1 VPPPTR
7 ARDLV
12 AGAVVLLV
20 TLSVLRLFVDR
31 QMMLHVAS
39 LRRHH
44 SFDPQVPVVERLR
57 RFVKAAVWLGRLAV
71 AVTLVSWMARA
82 RRIVQ
87 AYDCDLYRSDVDFA
101 VAGWFLPPMNIIA
114 PYLLMADVWTASH
127 PSRRPEAIIDRLR
140 VPRRIKLWWGLF
152 LVSGFLGLMEARD
165 LAAGGGTWAP
175 FDVHIDYVMT
185 GCQIVSALLLLWI
198 VVRATD
204 FIQQR
209 YDAAPATS
217 AA

>member
-1 VPPPTR
+1 MPPPTR

-44 SFDPQVPVVERLR
+44 AFDPQVPVVERLR
-57 RFVKAAVWLGRLAV
+57 RFVKGAVWLGRLGV
-71 AVTLVSWMARA
+71 AATVVAWMARA

-87 AYDCDLYRSDVDFA
+87 TYDCDLYRSDVDFA
-101 VAGWFLPPMNIIA
+101 VTGWFLPPMNLMA

-127 PSRRPEAIIDRLR
+127 PSRRPEAIVDRLR
-140 VPRRIKLWWGLF
+140 VPRRIGVWWGLF
-152 LVSGFLGLMEARD
+152 LVSGFLGVIEAADR
-165 LAAGGGTWAP
+165 AAGGTTWAP

-185 GCQIVSALLLLWI
+185 ACQIASALLLLWI
-198 VVRATD
+198 VVRATG

-209 YDAAPATS
+209 YDAAPAPS

>member
-1 VPPPTR
+1 MPPPTR

-31 QMMLHVAS
+31 QLLLHVGS

-44 SFDPQVPVVERLR
+44 VFDPQVPVVERLR
-57 RFVKAAVWLGRLAV
+57 RFVKGAVWLGRLGV
-71 AVTLVSWMARA
+71 AVTVVAWTARA

-87 AYDCDLYRSDVDFA
+87 TYDCDLYRSDVDFA
-101 VAGWFLPPMNIIA
+101 VTGWFLPPMNLMA

-127 PSRRPEAIIDRLR
+127 PSRRPEAIVDRLR
-140 VPRRIKLWWGLF
+140 VPRRIALWWGLF
-152 LVSGFLGLMEARD
+152 LLSGFLGVIEAAD
-165 LAAGGGTWAP
+165 LAAGGGTWAS
-175 FDVHIDYVMT
+175 FDVHIDYAMT
-185 GCQIVSALLLLWI
+185 TCQIVSAVLLLWT
-198 VVRATD
+198 VVRATG
-204 FIQQR
+204 FIEQR
-209 YDAAPATS
+209 YDGARERS